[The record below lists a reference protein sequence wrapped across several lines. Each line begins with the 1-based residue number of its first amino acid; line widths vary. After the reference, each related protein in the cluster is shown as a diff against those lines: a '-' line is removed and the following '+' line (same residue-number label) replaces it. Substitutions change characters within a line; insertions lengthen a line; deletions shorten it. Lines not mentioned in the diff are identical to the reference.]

1 MRRKISQSIQAKTF
15 LSMLALL
22 VVCCIIIYGM
32 VMIFLPRNYHT
43 EQEGQVTSDFYDL
56 VEVLERNGWE
66 ASSDS
71 LMGFSMT
78 NNASVEVNDDYG
90 NNLFSVNF
98 ADMEN
103 MDTSAPSMSCS
114 ATFQQGG
121 QTYHVFANAALVA
134 VAQSYDILLKLIPF
148 IAVVILLI
156 SVIGAVVCSRY
167 YSKPLVSISN
177 VAKRM
182 TTLDMTWKCEV
193 NRNDE
198 IGVLATS
205 LNEMAEQLN
214 NALASLRS
222 ANWQL
227 KKDIEREREQ
237 EKQRVEFFTAVS
249 HELKT
254 PIAIIKGQLEGMIY
268 QVGEYKDRDTYLRRC
283 LKTTNDMEALVKE
296 ILSAARMGGSDFHLE
311 RTDLDISQMLRKV
324 CQQFRGRMEDKQIE
338 LRMDIQPE
346 YHYQGDRRLMEKV
359 FTNVIG
365 NAVAYSPVGAVITV
379 TQKNEVFSVENTGVH
394 IAEEDLERIFTPFYR
409 VDKSRNRNSGGSGLG
424 LYITKTIL
432 DHHEII
438 HNMVNTENGVKFTA
452 IFPKAAM

>member
-32 VMIFLPRNYHT
+32 VMVFLPRNYHT
-43 EQEGQVTSDFYDL
+43 ELEGQVTSDFYDL

-71 LMGFSMT
+71 LMEFSMT
-78 NNASVEVNDDYG
+78 NNASVEINDDYG

-193 NRNDE
+193 NRQDE
-198 IGVLATS
+198 IGVLAAS

-324 CQQFRGRMEDKQIE
+324 CQQFRG
-338 LRMDIQPE
+338 
-346 YHYQGDRRLMEKV
+346 
-359 FTNVIG
+359 G
-365 NAVAYSPVGAVITV
+365 NAVAYSPAGAVITV
-379 TQKNEVFSVENTGVH
+379 IQKDEVFSVENTGVH

-438 HNMVNTENGVKFTA
+438 YNMVNTENGVNFTA
-452 IFPKAAM
+452 FLL

>member
-32 VMIFLPRNYHT
+32 VLIFLPRNYHT
-43 EQEGQVTSDFYDL
+43 ELEGQVTSDFYDL

-71 LMGFSMT
+71 LMEFSMM
-78 NNASVEVNDDYG
+78 NNASVEVNDNYG

-134 VAQSYDILLKLIPF
+134 VAQSYDILLKLIPL

-193 NRNDE
+193 NRQDE
-198 IGVLATS
+198 IGVLAAS
-205 LNEMAEQLN
+205 LNEMAQRLSDTMD
-214 NALASLRS
+214 SLKA

-227 KKDIEREREQ
+227 KKDIEWEREQ

-283 LKTTNDMEALVKE
+283 MKTTNDMEALVKE

-324 CQQFRGRMEDKQIE
+324 CQQFRGRMEDKEME
-338 LRMDIQPE
+338 LRMDIQPAF
-346 YHYQGDRRLMEKV
+346 HYAGDGRLMEKV
-359 FTNVIG
+359 FTNVVG
-365 NAVAYSPVGAVITV
+365 NAVAYSPVGATV
-379 TQKNEVFSVENTGVH
+379 TVSLQNGIFFVENSGIH
-394 IAEEDLERIFTPFYR
+394 IAEEDLKQIFTPFYR

-432 DHHEII
+432 DHHGI
-438 HNMVNTENGVKFTA
+438 NFSMNNTEDGVKFKM
-452 IFPKAAM
+452 FL